1 MLWVSS
7 LLHPVAAAKR
17 AHQQETSQSTQRNA
31 LCQIA
36 EQTWGMWEKGREE
49 GSSPFIHRFRC
60 CSICSRSLNF
70 WI

>member
-7 LLHPVAAAKR
+7 LLHPVAAA
-17 AHQQETSQSTQRNA
+17 ESTPAREPAKVNRSS
-31 LCQIA
+31 LCQIT
-36 EQTWGMWEKGREE
+36 EQAWGMWEKGREE